1 MPFLNSFLEDRSLA
15 WSLGLIVVYPL
26 LMIALG
32 EALLRL
38 RHRPL
43 IHQTLRAIR
52 NLVMPA
58 FAVFIL
64 LSQVLN
70 LDGEQTPLRIAQT
83 VLWVLL
89 IHVILQL
96 ANQLLLAREQD
107 ENNRAHV
114 PKLLR
119 DLIRFALVA
128 LGAAIVL
135 STVWGADLGG
145 VVAAL
150 GVGSIV
156 LGLALQDALGN
167 LFSGLALLIEQP
179 FAVGD
184 WIQVGDDIGKI
195 VEVNW
200 RAVHLITREQE
211 LIIVPNSILAGQ
223 TLQNFRRPQRL
234 HVELVDLGFSYD
246 DPPNVV
252 KQVLK
257 ETALN
262 TSGVLTEPA
271 PVVQTISYD
280 DSSIGYRVRL
290 FLADYEQ
297 VPKVRD
303 DFMSRVWY
311 AAQRNKLNIPFPI
324 RTVYHQP
331 VNQPTFEDL
340 VAERVLK
347 LRSLPLFLTL
357 DTHEL
362 EILARTSEL
371 RNFGQG
377 EPVIRQGEQE
387 IRMHMLVRGR
397 VEVTMPNNAGVNVAI
412 AALEQ
417 GNFFGESALL
427 SRPSTT
433 VNIVAKEDVEVLLL
447 ETQTLQ
453 QVLNRNP
460 HILANIDSVIEQR
473 RGGSSSPSPGGAPGG
488 GSLADKEALQWRN
501 GKIAHY

>member
-1 MPFLNSFLEDRSLA
+1 MLPFITSFFEDSSLA
-15 WSLGLIVVYPL
+15 WSLGLIVIYPL
-26 LMIALG
+26 LMIVLG
-32 EALLRL
+32 EAILRL

-43 IHQTLRAIR
+43 LHQTLRAVR

-58 FAVFIL
+58 LAVFIL
-64 LSQVLN
+64 LARVIR
-70 LDGEQTPLRIAQT
+70 LDSEQAPLRIAQT

-89 IHVILQL
+89 IHVVLQF
-96 ANQLLLAREQD
+96 ANQLLLTREQD
-107 ENNRAHV
+107 ASNRAHV

-179 FAVGD
+179 VAVGD
-184 WIQVGDDIGKI
+184 WIQVGGDIGKI

-211 LIIVPNSILAGQ
+211 LIVVPNSILAGQ

-234 HVELVDLGFSYD
+234 HVEPVDLGFSYD

-257 ETALN
+257 ETALS
-262 TSGVLTEPA
+262 TVGVLAEPE
-271 PVVQTISYD
+271 PVVQTVSYND
-280 DSSIGYRVRL
+280 CSIGYRVRL

-311 AAQRNKLNIPFPI
+311 TAQRNKLNIPFPI

-331 VNQPTFEDL
+331 IAEPTLEDL
-340 VAERVLK
+340 VAERVSK
-347 LRSLPLFLTL
+347 LRSLPLFLSLETE
-357 DTHEL
+357 EL
-362 EILARTSEL
+362 EMMARTSEL
-371 RNFGQG
+371 RSFGKG
-377 EPVIRQGEQE
+377 EPVLRIGELD
-387 IRMHMLVRGR
+387 IRMHMLVQGR
-397 VEVTMPNNAGVNVAI
+397 VEVSVPNSAGVSMAI
-412 AALEQ
+412 ATLEP

-427 SRPSTT
+427 SRQTT
-433 VNIVAKEDVEVLLL
+433 TANITAKDDVEVLLL
-447 ETQTLQ
+447 DTPTFQK
-453 QVLNRNP
+453 VLNRNP
-460 HILANIDSVIEQR
+460 SMLANIDLVIEQR
-473 RGGSSSPSPGGAPGG
+473 RDGG
-488 GSLADKEALQWRN
+488 GTSTSVRGPSLPVAERV
-501 GKIAHY
+501 

>member
-1 MPFLNSFLEDRSLA
+1 MRFLTIFFADSSLS
-15 WSLGLIVVYPL
+15 WSLGLIVAYPL
-26 LMIALG
+26 LMIALS
-32 EALLRL
+32 EAILRF

-43 IHQTLRAIR
+43 VNQTLRAIR

-64 LSQVLN
+64 LAKVLR

-83 VLWVLL
+83 ILWVLL

-107 ENNRAHV
+107 ENHRAHV

-119 DLIRFALVA
+119 DVIRFALVA
-128 LGAAIVL
+128 LGAALVL

-223 TLQNFRRPQRL
+223 TLQNFRRPHRL
-234 HVELVDLGFSYD
+234 HVEPIDLGFSYD

-252 KQVLK
+252 KQILK

-262 TSGVLTEPA
+262 TMGVLTEPA

-311 AAQRNKLNIPFPI
+311 TAQRNKLNIPFPI

-331 VNQPTFEDL
+331 ITQPTLEDL

-357 DTHEL
+357 ETEEL
-362 EILARTSEL
+362 ELIARTSEL
-371 RNFGQG
+371 RSFGQG
-377 EPVIRQGEQE
+377 EPVIRKGAQQV
-387 IRMHMLVRGR
+387 RMHMLVRGR
-397 VEVTMPNNAGVNVAI
+397 VDVTIPKDAGGEVAI
-412 AALEQ
+412 ATLEE

-427 SRPSTT
+427 SRQTT
-433 VNIVAKEDVEVLLL
+433 TANVVAKDDVEVLLL
-447 ETQTLQ
+447 NTQTLL
-453 QVLNRNP
+453 QVLTRNP
-460 HILANIDSVIEQR
+460 NILAHIDSVIEQR
-473 RGGSSSPSPGGAPGG
+473 RGGDQTTAIGDP
-488 GSLADKEALQWRN
+488 SLAANEALPWRN
-501 GKIAHY
+501 GRNGKVAR

>member
-1 MPFLNSFLEDRSLA
+1 MHFLNSLLEDSSLA
-15 WSLGLIVVYPL
+15 WSIGIIVVYPL

-32 EALLRL
+32 EAILRL

-43 IHQTLRAIR
+43 LHQTLRAVR

-58 FAVFIL
+58 LAVFIL
-64 LSQVLN
+64 LSQVIR
-70 LDGEQTPLRIAQT
+70 LDGEQTPLRVAQT

-89 IHVILQL
+89 IHVVLQL
-96 ANQLLLAREQD
+96 ANQLLLAREQE

-184 WIQVGDDIGKI
+184 WIQVGDDVGKI

-234 HVELVDLGFSYD
+234 HVEPVDLGFSYD

-257 ETALN
+257 ETALS
-262 TSGVLTEPA
+262 TAGVLPEPA

-311 AAQRNKLNIPFPI
+311 TAQRNKLNIPFPI

-331 VNQPTFEDL
+331 INQPTLEDL
-340 VAERVLK
+340 VADRVLK

-357 DTHEL
+357 DTDDLEL
-362 EILARTSEL
+362 LARNSEL
-371 RNFGQG
+371 RRFGQG
-377 EPVIRQGEQE
+377 EPVLRFEEKQ
-387 IRMHMLVRGR
+387 IRMHMLVKGR
-397 VEVTMPNNAGVNVAI
+397 VDITIPNSQGMNVAI
-412 AALEQ
+412 ATLDQ

-427 SRPSTT
+427 SRQTT
-433 VNIVAKEDVEVLLL
+433 TANIRAKDDVEVLLL
-447 ETQTLQ
+447 DTQALL

-460 HILANIDSVIEQR
+460 NILANIDSVIEQR
-473 RGGSSSPSPGGAPGG
+473 RAGADPSSTARANLTAQGAF
-488 GSLADKEALQWRN
+488 QRRN
-501 GKIAHY
+501 SYNGRGNA

>member
-1 MPFLNSFLEDRSLA
+1 MPFLNHLLEDSSLT
-15 WSLGLIVVYPL
+15 WSLGLIVIYPL

-32 EALLRL
+32 EAMLRL

-43 IHQTLRAIR
+43 LHQTLRAVR

-58 FAVFIL
+58 LAVFIL
-64 LSQVLN
+64 LSRVIR
-70 LDGEQTPLRIAQT
+70 LDGEQTPLRVAQT

-96 ANQLLLAREQD
+96 ANQLLLARERD

-184 WIQVGDDIGKI
+184 WIQVGDDTGKI

-234 HVELVDLGFSYD
+234 HVEPVDLGFSYD

-257 ETALN
+257 ETALA
-262 TSGVLTEPA
+262 TIGVLTEPA
-271 PVVQTISYD
+271 PVIQTISYD

-297 VPKVRD
+297 VPAVRD

-311 AAQRNKLNIPFPI
+311 SAQRNKLNIPFPI

-331 VNQPTFEDL
+331 ITQPTLEDL

-357 DTHEL
+357 ETDEL
-362 EILARTSEL
+362 ELLARTSEL
-371 RNFGQG
+371 RSFGQG
-377 EPVIRQGEQE
+377 EPILRIGETK
-387 IRMHMLVRGR
+387 IRMHMLVKGR
-397 VEVTMPNNAGVNVAI
+397 VEMTVPNSQGINVAI
-412 AALEQ
+412 ATLDQ

-427 SRPSTT
+427 SRQTT
-433 VNIVAKEDVEVLLL
+433 TANILAKDDVEVLLL
-447 ETQTLQ
+447 DTPTLQ
-453 QVLNRNP
+453 PVLNRNP
-460 HILANIDSVIEQR
+460 NILANIDSVIEQR
-473 RGGSSSPSPGGAPGG
+473 RSGATTTSIGGTN
-488 GSLADKEALQWRN
+488 LATKEALPWRN
-501 GKIAHY
+501 INNGKVTH

>member
-1 MPFLNSFLEDRSLA
+1 MSFLTNLLTDSALN
-15 WSLGLIVVYPL
+15 WSLGLIVAYPL
-26 LMIALG
+26 LMIALS
-32 EALLRL
+32 EAILRL

-43 IHQTLRAIR
+43 LHQTLRAIR

-58 FAVFIL
+58 LAVLIL
-64 LSQVLN
+64 LAKVLL

-89 IHVILQL
+89 IHVVLQL

-107 ENNRAHV
+107 ETNRAHV

-128 LGAAIVL
+128 LGAALVL

-200 RAVHLITREQE
+200 RAVHLITRQQE

-223 TLQNFRRPQRL
+223 TLQNFRRPHRL
-234 HVELVDLGFSYD
+234 HVEPIDLGFSYD

-252 KQVLK
+252 KQVLR
-257 ETALN
+257 ETAIS
-262 TSGVLTEPA
+262 TTGVLSEPA
-271 PVVQTISYD
+271 PIVQTISYD

-311 AAQRNKLNIPFPI
+311 TAQRNKLNIPFPI

-331 VNQPTFEDL
+331 MTQPTLEDL

-357 DTHEL
+357 ETDDLEL
-362 EILARTSEL
+362 IARTSEL
-371 RNFGQG
+371 RRFGQG
-377 EPVIRQGEQE
+377 EPVISRGAQQV
-387 IRMHMLVRGR
+387 RMHMLVRGR
-397 VEVTMPNNAGVNVAI
+397 VNVTMPNEAGVDVAI
-412 AALEQ
+412 STLEE

-427 SRPSTT
+427 SRQTT
-433 VNIVAKEDVEVLLL
+433 TANILAKDDVEVLLL
-447 ETQTLQ
+447 DTQTLL
-453 QVLNRNP
+453 QVLTRNP
-460 HILANIDSVIEQR
+460 NLLANIDSVIEQR
-473 RGGSSSPSPGGAPGG
+473 RGESPSPPLKES
-488 GSLADKEALQWRN
+488 SLTVHNESGPWRS
-501 GKIAHY
+501 GQTR